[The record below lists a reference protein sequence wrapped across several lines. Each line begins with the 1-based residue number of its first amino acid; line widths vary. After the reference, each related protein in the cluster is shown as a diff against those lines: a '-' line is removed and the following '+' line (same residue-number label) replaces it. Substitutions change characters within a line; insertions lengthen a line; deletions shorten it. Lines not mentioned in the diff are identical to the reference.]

1 MSLRRR
7 LSVLVAIAVAPS
19 LLLSAYNAARWKIF
33 LEDEAN
39 SAALSAARFISA
51 EFELVI
57 ENSRQLMTAMTKYPS
72 VLAQEEECA
81 SYFKSV
87 IADIPI
93 YREAAIIDTEGK
105 FHCSTIPIPPTLDV
119 RDRIYFYEPL
129 KTGKLTVGT
138 ITQGRVTHSTSI
150 HLSMPYKDADG
161 SIRGVIVLIVNP
173 GKLAEIL
180 PAYPWR
186 SEHRLIVLDREGSL
200 VLTIPPSDLENVS
213 AVSKAI
219 FPKIQ
224 HAPSGTLE
232 IKGLN
237 SRPEIIGFVPLSD
250 ASEGLFTAVVID
262 RDSALAEASVINVR
276 AIVFNLIAI
285 VLAVIGVWL
294 ATYVL
299 IDRPIQAII
308 RSARKRE
315 AGDLSKP
322 FPKLRF
328 STEFGQMSAALT
340 RMSDRINELLKQK
353 DLLLRELQHRVMNS
367 LNILSSLLDVQR
379 RYVVDPAAREHLEN
393 ARDRIVAMGTVYR
406 HLYQADTLEYV
417 EFDEFLK
424 TICNSSETAYVGAD
438 KLSIAVETEPLRL
451 SGAHAI
457 SLGMLTHELITNALK
472 HAYSDGVSGPI
483 RVTLKHIDDGN
494 IELKFSD
501 SGRGLPDNFQLEPSS
516 SLGMKII
523 AATVRKLSGTLQINR
538 LKPGTEFVI
547 RLPSSIEHKSEHLQI
562 SQGRNGLLAG

>member
-57 ENSRQLMTAMTKYPS
+57 ENSRELMTAMTKYPS

-186 SEHRLIVLDREGSL
+186 SQHRLIVLDREGSL
-200 VLTIPPSDLENVS
+200 VLTIPQADFENV
-213 AVSKAI
+213 VTISKAI
-219 FPKIQ
+219 FPKIE
-224 HAPSGTLE
+224 HAPSGT
-232 IKGLN
+232 IDIRDPNGR
-237 SRPEIIGFVPLSD
+237 SAIIGFVPLND
-250 ASEGLFTAVVID
+250 ASQGLFTA
-262 RDSALAEASVINVR
+262 
-276 AIVFNLIAI
+276 
-285 VLAVIGVWL
+285 
-294 ATYVL
+294 
-299 IDRPIQAII
+299 
-308 RSARKRE
+308 
-315 AGDLSKP
+315 
-322 FPKLRF
+322 
-328 STEFGQMSAALT
+328 
-340 RMSDRINELLKQK
+340 
-353 DLLLRELQHRVMNS
+353 
-367 LNILSSLLDVQR
+367 
-379 RYVVDPAAREHLEN
+379 
-393 ARDRIVAMGTVYR
+393 
-406 HLYQADTLEYV
+406 
-417 EFDEFLK
+417 
-424 TICNSSETAYVGAD
+424 
-438 KLSIAVETEPLRL
+438 
-451 SGAHAI
+451 
-457 SLGMLTHELITNALK
+457 
-472 HAYSDGVSGPI
+472 
-483 RVTLKHIDDGN
+483 
-494 IELKFSD
+494 
-501 SGRGLPDNFQLEPSS
+501 
-516 SLGMKII
+516 
-523 AATVRKLSGTLQINR
+523 
-538 LKPGTEFVI
+538 
-547 RLPSSIEHKSEHLQI
+547 
-562 SQGRNGLLAG
+562 